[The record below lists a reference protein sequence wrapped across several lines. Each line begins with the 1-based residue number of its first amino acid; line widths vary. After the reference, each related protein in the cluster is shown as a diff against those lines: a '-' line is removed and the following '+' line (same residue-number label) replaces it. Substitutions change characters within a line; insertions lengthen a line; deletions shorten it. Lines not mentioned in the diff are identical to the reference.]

1 MNDENVHKTLYKEES
16 NSLPME
22 ITKLYEN
29 THVQEKL
36 VEIKNNQTLTP
47 KQQCLLF
54 LFIFVLFFV
63 FQNSMLLLLFRLT
76 SKISL
81 ILNIYGI

>member
-1 MNDENVHKTLYKEES
+1 MNEENVHKNLYKEES

-22 ITKLYEN
+22 ITQLYENN

-47 KQQCLLF
+47 RQ
-54 LFIFVLFFV
+54 
-63 FQNSMLLLLFRLT
+63 
-76 SKISL
+76 
-81 ILNIYGI
+81 